1 MWAQQNGKSVRE
13 QKEQEIA
20 HLKSKKQYIF
30 NRLIAE
36 TLADSTNSK
45 VDSLLDLMDAQSDLH
60 IRKQAIH
67 LLASK
72 GRKQEALQ
80 RISELRQDIVN
91 LENMEQFDDV
101 LQIETISINA
111 KGKTKAEKTSLY
123 QSN

>member
-1 MWAQQNGKSVRE
+1 MAN
-13 QKEQEIA
+13 
-20 HLKSKKQYIF
+20 Y
-30 NRLIAE
+30 
-36 TLADSTNSK
+36 
-45 VDSLLDLMDAQSDLH
+45 
-60 IRKQAIH
+60 